1 MGLDMLEIAKNE
13 IKGIYSFLKRNY
25 QEVAVICLATFF
37 LTLDKYH
44 PLSPQWLSSL
54 IYFAILPLLTIVILL
69 RKNPLDFGFRLG
81 NWRVW
86 GFHVIL
92 SLVIALPVLYLSSRF
107 AELEGYYT
115 VEGFDLLK
123 YSFETIVYMFAWEFL
138 YRGFMLFGLKGKLG
152 EMSILVQMVPFV
164 LLHFGKPEIETIST
178 ILVGIYLGY
187 VAYRGESYWPAFIIH
202 VVVNI
207 WFRVI
212 VNLL

>member
-1 MGLDMLEIAKNE
+1 
-13 IKGIYSFLKRNY
+13 
-25 QEVAVICLATFF
+25 
-37 LTLDKYH
+37 
-44 PLSPQWLSSL
+44 
-54 IYFAILPLLTIVILL
+54 
-69 RKNPLDFGFRLG
+69 
-81 NWRVW
+81 VW

-92 SLVIALPVLYLSSRF
+92 SLVIAVPVLYLSSRF
-107 AELEGYYT
+107 AALEGYYT
-115 VEGFDLLK
+115 VGEFDLLK
-123 YSFETIVYMFAWEFL
+123 YSLETIAYMFAWEFL
-138 YRGFMLFGLKGKLG
+138 YRGFLLFGLKDKLG

-187 VAYRGESYWPAFIIH
+187 VVYRGESYWPAFIIH